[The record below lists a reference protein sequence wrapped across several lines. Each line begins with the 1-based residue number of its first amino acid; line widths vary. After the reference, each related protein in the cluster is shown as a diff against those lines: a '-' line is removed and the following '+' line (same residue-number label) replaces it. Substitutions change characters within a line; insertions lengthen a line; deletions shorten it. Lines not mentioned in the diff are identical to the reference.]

1 MKEAGFNIAGFCRAE
16 ELDRV
21 RGAELACF
29 VRDARANGYD
39 WTSLPSN
46 DVLHRNVTA
55 LKGQI
60 GGNPAALGFFLRDEP
75 HGSLMPGAPF
85 PLLRCTPLHHRSLW
99 DAHFKSNSSS
109 VFTALPVSNAG
120 RGG

>member
-1 MKEAGFNIAGFCRAE
+1 MAWGDSPSEPEQLRGMKEAGFNIAGFCRVE

-21 RGAELACF
+21 RDAELACF

-39 WTSLPSN
+39 WTNLPSG

-60 GGNPAALGFFLRDEP
+60 GGNWES
-75 HGSLMPGAPF
+75 GSVKGSFMIEWAP
-85 PLLRCTPLHHRSLW
+85 SA
-99 DAHFKSNSSS
+99 D
-109 VFTALPVSNAG
+109 
-120 RGG
+120 